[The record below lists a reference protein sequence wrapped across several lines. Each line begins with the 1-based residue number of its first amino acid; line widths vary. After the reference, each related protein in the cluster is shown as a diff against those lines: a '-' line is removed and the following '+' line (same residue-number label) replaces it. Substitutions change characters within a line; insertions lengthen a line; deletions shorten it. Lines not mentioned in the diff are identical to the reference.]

1 MLRVWPEIVGAIVL
15 LVIAAMGIGHGL
27 RPSPEPVPAP
37 QKQLGC
43 VRFALIFG
51 LTAINPATFVYFTAV
66 AVTLARALRATTAIA
81 VVVGVALASLLWQL
95 LLVSAGAF
103 QVPGDRPRP
112 SDDSPCRQRRYRR
125 IRGCAGRPCVCVM
138 CRPCSAGLATSA
150 NDRFGRHWHVDIAFT
165 RAAGDIGMKDAGE
178 DSVLTGRVGRDRFG
192 WGIFDCAVG

>member
-103 QVPGDRPRP
+103 QV
-112 SDDSPCRQRRYRR
+112 
-125 IRGCAGRPCVCVM
+125 
-138 CRPCSAGLATSA
+138 LATA
-150 NDRFGRHWHVDIAFT
+150 RVRRMTVLAGNAVIAAFGAVLVVHAF
-165 RAAGDIGMKDAGE
+165 A
-178 DSVLTGRVGRDRFG
+178 
-192 WGIFDCAVG
+192 